1 MDQDRKNMGSQNDKK
16 VDDNKKDQSG
26 SQQGTKPGQG
36 SQSDKT
42 NQQSK

>member
-16 VDDNKKDQSG
+16 VDNNKKDQPA
-26 SQQGTKPGQG
+26 QQGTKPGQG

-42 NQQSK
+42 THQSK